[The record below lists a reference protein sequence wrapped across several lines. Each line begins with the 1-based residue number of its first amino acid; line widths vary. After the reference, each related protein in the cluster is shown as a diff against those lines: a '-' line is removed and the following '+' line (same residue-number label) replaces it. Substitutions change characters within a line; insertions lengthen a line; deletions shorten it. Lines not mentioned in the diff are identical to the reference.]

1 MMENVSPKI
10 RVTAKVARDRLCR
23 QNNFSSAHKLAR
35 ETFREPPL
43 APV

>member
-1 MMENVSPKI
+1 MIENVSPKI
-10 RVTAKVARDRLCR
+10 RVTAKAASDRLCR
-23 QNNFSSAHKLAR
+23 QNDFSSVHKSAR